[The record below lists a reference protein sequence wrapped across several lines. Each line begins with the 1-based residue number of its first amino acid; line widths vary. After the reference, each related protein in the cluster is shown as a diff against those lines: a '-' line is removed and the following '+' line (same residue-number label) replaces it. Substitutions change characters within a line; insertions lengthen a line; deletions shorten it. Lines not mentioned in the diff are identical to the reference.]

1 LIDAAKLL
9 SRRVWLVTGSSSGLG
24 RALCERLLE
33 KGESVACSARRTASV
48 ADLVRR
54 YPDRA
59 LAVELDV
66 TSPQSIAR
74 AVEFVLAKLGRVDVL
89 VNNAGYGVVGALEE
103 FEEAEVRR
111 VFDANVFGV
120 YRVTRALLPHLRER
134 GGGHILNIS
143 SMGGLVA
150 GAGFGFYN
158 ATKFA
163 VEGLS
168 EALAR
173 EVAPFGIKVTI
184 VEPGPFRTDFRN
196 RSLYS
201 APALDAYAQTV
212 GKFRETLSDGDG
224 KQPGDPRRAADAMIA
239 AVDAAEPPLRLPLGD
254 ICVQAIRKKMTAQTA
269 EIDRW
274 LEISLATSFEAEPA
288 S

>member
-1 LIDAAKLL
+1 
-9 SRRVWLVTGSSSGLG
+9 
-24 RALCERLLE
+24 
-33 KGESVACSARRTASV
+33 
-48 ADLVRR
+48 VRR

-59 LAVELDV
+59 FAVALDV
-66 TSPQSIAR
+66 TSLESIER
-74 AVEFVLAKLGRVDVL
+74 AVAEVLAKFGRVDVL

-111 VFDANVFGV
+111 VFDANVLGV
-120 YRVTRALLPHLRER
+120 YRVTKALLPHLREQ

-150 GAGFGFYN
+150 GAGFSFYN

-168 EALAR
+168 EALAL

-212 GKFRETLSDGDG
+212 GKFRTNLADGDG
-224 KQPGDPRRAADAMIA
+224 KQPGDPHRAADAMIA
-239 AVDAAEPPLRLPLGD
+239 AVDAKEPPLRLPLGD
-254 ICVQAIRKKMTAQTA
+254 ICVQAIRRKMAAQAT

-274 LEISLATSFEAEPA
+274 LAISLATSFEAPPA